1 MNLKDIIEE
10 VNNLLDY
17 NPDLQPYKDAV
28 SRTVSRH
35 YQEISSLRPWLF
47 MQNVVP
53 FPVFATVT
61 PTTGPTVTVTSG
73 TYSATLGGVLV
84 VPSSWIGA
92 VFNAPDGNAYRVVNI
107 DAGGVFFFT
116 PAYAGPSVAASTS
129 WTITFDRYALPADCA
144 DPLGFMDRENER
156 GRLLFIDR
164 RREEELFLDANDG
177 GDVFVMIEDLHISD
191 RPPEYAMGAALA
203 AGGTLPVGAEFEYCY
218 TFNLEGRESPPSI
231 PVTAPK
237 ITAGNQSVVL
247 TGLEDTRDGLL
258 RTGIRKVLYRRN
270 KGGNGRWLRL
280 PLSVPTSVF
289 ESAITY
295 TDTGAL
301 SPPVGEDAVLAPQE
315 PRQYVR
321 AYYTAEAD
329 AKLELRYLRK
339 PRRLQADSDVP
350 LWPEQYHVL
359 LVYRV
364 LQDICMQ
371 SGMTGQ
377 ATMYERRANDVM
389 RRMEGRWLAR
399 NDKNLIRQG
408 FSYGGF
414 PDFERWGNPRK
425 IG

>member
-35 YQEISSLRPWLF
+35 YQEISALRPWLF

-61 PTTGPTVTVTSG
+61 PTASQTVAITPPTFTATFTGISPQQYWV
-73 TYSATLGGVLV
+73 
-84 VPSSWIGA
+84 GA
-92 VFNAPDGNAYRVVNI
+92 LFNAPDGNAYRITRV
-107 DAGGVFFFT
+107 AGASVFFG
-116 PAYAGPSVAASTS
+116 PAYAGPAVAGSSA
-129 WTITFDRYALPADCA
+129 WKIAFDRYALPPDCA
-144 DPLGFMDRENER
+144 DPLGFMDRENDR

-164 RREEELFLDANDG
+164 RREEELFLDVKDG
-177 GDVFVMIEDLHISD
+177 GDVFVMVEDLHISD
-191 RPPEYAMGAALA
+191 RPPEYAMSAVLA
-203 AGGTLPVGAEFEYCY
+203 AGGTLPVGTEFEYCY
-218 TFNLEGRESPPSI
+218 TFTLEGRESPPSI

-237 ITAGNQSVVL
+237 ITAGNQTVTL
-247 TGLEDTRDGLL
+247 AGLESTLSGALF
-258 RTGIRKVLYRRN
+258 TGVLKNLYRRN
-270 KGGNGRWLRL
+270 KSGNGRWLRL
-280 PLSVPTSVF
+280 QTGLLEGVV
-289 ESAITY
+289 TY
-295 TDTGAL
+295 TDDGSVAPPTGE
-301 SPPVGEDAVLAPQE
+301 SAVLAPEE

-321 AYYTAEAD
+321 AYYTAASD

-389 RRMEGRWLAR
+389 RRMESRWLAR

-414 PDFERWGNPRK
+414 PDFQRWGTPRK